1 MKYKITISG
10 RGADIYVHELNEDQ
24 KTILKEAKV
33 DNSVTSEM
41 EYEEINE
48 VLGHESDESENTFT
62 GVYNNSSDMIIRV
75 YDEND
80 ELVFE
85 SDDDWDFNPDVDYH
99 HESLFEVGDYLILES
114 YCKGTFFELE
124 LETDVFDPNKMEPVV
139 VEINERI
146 DILTGVRYNGE
157 ELEFEYG
164 DYDSKGY
171 YYYLT
176 D

>member
-1 MKYKITISG
+1 
-10 RGADIYVHELNEDQ
+10 
-24 KTILKEAKV
+24 
-33 DNSVTSEM
+33 
-41 EYEEINE
+41 
-48 VLGHESDESENTFT
+48 
-62 GVYNNSSDMIIRV
+62 MIIRV
-75 YDEND
+75 YNEND

-85 SDDDWDFNPDVDYH
+85 SSDVWDFNPDVDYH
-99 HESLFEVGDYLILES
+99 HESLFEEGDYLILES

-124 LETDVFDPNKMEPVV
+124 LETDEFDPNKMEPVV

-146 DILTGVRYNGE
+146 DILTGIRYNGE